1 MKKICITSSSY
12 VLLIYILLNNKDF
25 KETLYITGE
34 NLIKN
39 KEVKNI
45 KILKISIFP
54 NIINRVIN
62 YVYFSILLKG
72 KQKYVVYGQDHLS
85 ASNFFVEKYEFR
97 VIEDGLSFNND
108 YITRL
113 KKNFSD
119 ENRIKRFVRK
129 LLKINCHHAL
139 DERIKKIYVSNLDTL
154 SKEYSRKK
162 IECFNINELWK
173 DIGNSKKEEIKNFFN
188 IDDDV
193 LHQTSYKDTHILLL
207 TQPLSE
213 DGYITE
219 REKINIYSKI
229 IKDNYKNILIKPHP
243 RELTN
248 YQNYFK
254 NIILLDKDIPIE
266 LYSLL
271 GMKFYKVV
279 SLFSTSVFNSF
290 MECDREVLGTVEN
303 KKLEL
308 EFGKIEYSFIKAKKE

>member
-54 NIINRVIN
+54 NIINRIIN

-97 VIEDGLSFNND
+97 VIEDGLSFHDD

-119 ENRIKRFVRK
+119 ENRIKRFIRK
-129 LLKINCHHAL
+129 LLKINYHHAL

-162 IECFNINELWK
+162 IECFNINKLWK

-193 LHQTSYKDTHILLL
+193 LHQTCYKDTHILLL

-248 YQNYFK
+248 YQNYFE
-254 NIILLDKDIPIE
+254 NIVLLNKDIPIE

-290 MECDREVLGTVEN
+290 IECDREVLGTVKN

>member
-1 MKKICITSSSY
+1 M
-12 VLLIYILLNNKDF
+12 
-25 KETLYITGE
+25 
-34 NLIKN
+34 
-39 KEVKNI
+39 
-45 KILKISIFP
+45 
-54 NIINRVIN
+54 
-62 YVYFSILLKG
+62 
-72 KQKYVVYGQDHLS
+72 
-85 ASNFFVEKYEFR
+85 
-97 VIEDGLSFNND
+97 
-108 YITRL
+108 
-113 KKNFSD
+113 
-119 ENRIKRFVRK
+119 
-129 LLKINCHHAL
+129 
-139 DERIKKIYVSNLDTL
+139 
-154 SKEYSRKK
+154 
-162 IECFNINELWK
+162 
-173 DIGNSKKEEIKNFFN
+173 
-188 IDDDV
+188 
-193 LHQTSYKDTHILLL
+193 HQTSYKDTHILLL